1 MRKAMHHGAYV
12 KNLAAAFDKYPN
24 LQSKKIKELLRDLN
38 VIPADIRAA
47 VRNNGDGHAITACFR
62 R

>member
-38 VIPADIRAA
+38 VIPEDIRAA

>member
-24 LQSKKIKELLRDLN
+24 LQSKKIEELLRDLN
-38 VIPADIRAA
+38 AIPEDIRAA